1 MGLWSDLLA
10 TYAAVQDASGITPN
24 TIDSQDD
31 AVKRILLPP
40 NHTTMRVQIC
50 ISLDGNGTLLS
61 IDRYPDTV
69 TIVIPCTEASMGR
82 SGKNPSP
89 HPLADQLQYL
99 DSNINPARHSAYLH
113 QLADWKSDN
122 AKLNAVYAYLSRH
135 SIVEDSA
142 QYLQT
147 PLSPEKDAKAGVRF
161 RVEVV
166 GDDIPYL
173 DEDTELRDLW
183 IAHERRGRHRN
194 GTDYLG
200 GEFYAQATNFPKNI
214 LSVAGNAKLV
224 SANDTA
230 NFTFRGRFG
239 NRNEALHLDADTSQA
254 ALSTL
259 RWLVNNHSTTTDTQ
273 SIVFWSVGAPQSDI
287 PNPTADSATLFAD
300 DSMLSAL
307 VDNEPTQKTDA
318 DRLQHAFAATSHNY
332 ALQFR
337 KLLRGYG
344 TPHTMQQHEQTV
356 VVLILDAAT
365 TGRLSVTFYQEL
377 HRNEYI
383 EKIAQWHND
392 SAWEFLVKNND
403 STIRR
408 VIEAPSFNDIASC
421 TYSGTDRKGKAYKR
435 HVKNVKQQ
443 LIECMFGDKTLP
455 RALLQSAFHKVSHP
469 LSYDKLTHWDK
480 DLRTTCSLWRKH
492 YIDLAAIHSETKEV
506 TVELD
511 STRTDRDYLYGRL
524 LALAN
529 DFEDSVL
536 YQRGLKGTR
545 PTNAVKL
552 MSNFAAKPYDT
563 WGNLWKQLIPYLKA
577 ASFSGHFMNDI
588 AEVTAL
594 FADGDYENNRP
605 LSPLYLLGFF
615 SQRRYD
621 YQQHATRKTSN
632 NDNSQDNQ

>member
-1 MGLWSDLLA
+1 MGLWSNLLA
-10 TYAAVQDASGITPN
+10 TYAAVQDASGVTPH

-40 NHTTMRVQIC
+40 NHTTLRTQIC
-50 ISLDGNGTLLS
+50 ISLDGNGSLLN
-61 IDRYPDTV
+61 IDRYAGIV
-69 TIVIPCTEASMGR
+69 TIVVPCTEASMGR
-82 SGKNPSP
+82 SGKNPPP
-89 HPLADQLQYL
+89 HPLSDQLQYL
-99 DSNINPARHSAYLH
+99 DSNINPARHSAYLR
-113 QLADWKSDN
+113 QLADWKGDN

-142 QYLQT
+142 QHLKT
-147 PLSPEKDAKAGVRF
+147 PLSPEKEAKAGVRF
-161 RVEVV
+161 RVEIA

-173 DEDTELRDLW
+173 DEDTKLRDLW
-183 IAHERRGRHRN
+183 IAHERRGRRRN

-200 GEFYAQATNFPKNI
+200 GEFYVQATNYPKNI
-214 LSVAGNAKLV
+214 LSAAGNAKLV
-224 SANDTA
+224 SANDTT
-230 NFTFRGRFG
+230 NFTFRGRFE
-239 NRNEALHLDADTSQA
+239 NRDEALHLDADTSQA

-259 RWLVNNHSTTTDTQ
+259 RWLVSNHSTTTDTQ

-287 PNPTADSATLFAD
+287 PNPTADSAALFAD
-300 DSMLSAL
+300 DSLLATL
-307 VDNEPTQKTDA
+307 FGNEPTQKTDA
-318 DRLQHAFAATSHNY
+318 DRLQHAFVATSHNY
-332 ALQFR
+332 ASLFR

-344 TPHTMQQHEQTV
+344 TPGAMQQHEQTI

-377 HRNEYI
+377 HRTEYI

-403 STIRR
+403 STIR

-421 TYSGTDRKGKAYKR
+421 TYSGTNHKSKAYKQ
-435 HVKNVKQQ
+435 HIKNVGQQ
-443 LIECMFGDKTLP
+443 LIECMFGNKTLP
-455 RALLQSAFHKVSHP
+455 RALLQSAFHKASHP
-469 LSYDKLTHWDK
+469 LSYDKITHWDK

-492 YIDLAAIHSETKEV
+492 YTDFAAIHSETKEV

-563 WGNLWKQLIPYLKA
+563 WGNLWKQLTPYLKA
-577 ASFSGHFMNDI
+577 ASFSGRFMNDI

-621 YQQHATRKTSN
+621 YQRHATRKITSGEN
-632 NDNSQDNQ
+632 NSQDNQ